1 MTNWDIYE
9 LDIGE
14 AIEFIKAYEEDLE
27 NAEALA
33 KEMRGE
39 LDKLTQELHD
49 SKYLA
54 ARREKSLNAWKAKA
68 KQWRESG
75 NAYFAYFEAYKEA
88 NTDRFELGTQ
98 CALAEAL
105 AAKQEKLLRVVL
117 LELKRFEHV
126 VDRILIEEIESEL
139 AKELSDE

>member
-1 MTNWDIYE
+1 MGQLIQLA
-9 LDIGE
+9 LDDEIT
-14 AIEFIKAYEEDLE
+14 ALVEEM
-27 NAEALA
+27 
-33 KEMRGE
+33 KGE
-39 LDKLTQELHD
+39 LNKLTQELYD

-75 NAYFAYFEAYKEA
+75 NAYFEAYKEA
-88 NTDRFELGTQ
+88 STDRFELGTKW
-98 CALAEAL
+98 ALAEAL